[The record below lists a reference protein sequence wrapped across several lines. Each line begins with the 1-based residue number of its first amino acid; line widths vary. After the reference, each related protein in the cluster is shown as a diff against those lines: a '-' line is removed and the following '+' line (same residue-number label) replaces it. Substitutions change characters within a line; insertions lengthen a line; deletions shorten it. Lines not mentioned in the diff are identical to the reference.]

1 MEHYRTIINKNNIFG
16 RVTVLSSEHLFKAL
30 FFSALTGFTFTPS
43 NAYFYDLVKTPRTM
57 ESIEDYI
64 LRITKLAN
72 RNKELN
78 DQLQGLVGRYE
89 IIQKQN
95 EKYLNLLS
103 EYSYE
108 EIEER
113 LKLPSKKRV
122 KRFKMVS
129 VLYATIKGFERL
141 TSHDHPQKLVDALD
155 ELYLTFNDIS
165 KKYGILKVKTIGDT
179 FLFAGGVLEENRT
192 NPIDVVYAAMEMQQA
207 VSKCIINGDKEPFW
221 RVSIGIHTGPV
232 LGEPTGKKSSPFTL
246 TGESVN
252 IASRMGMACKEG
264 DINISVMT
272 FELIKEF
279 FDVQE
284 NGKMPAKYKGFLD
297 MFKVNGILPA
307 LTENGDGLNPNRNF
321 KTKYSL
327 IQFMDIQEELLDILE
342 HKLPENLY
350 YHNIKHTIDVVT
362 EVELIGWAEG
372 LEEEEILLLKLAAIF
387 HDSGHTIDYE
397 EHEMHGAKIA
407 RDILSNYNYPEDQI
421 NTVCRLILSTK
432 FPPQPKDKLE
442 QVICDSDLDY
452 LGRSDFIP
460 VSNTLYQ
467 ELKERNMIGTIDE
480 WNQMQLNFIRKHQY
494 YTETARNL
502 REVNKQSQIERL
514 EGLLQINEKV

>member
-1 MEHYRTIINKNNIFG
+1 
-16 RVTVLSSEHLFKAL
+16 
-30 FFSALTGFTFTPS
+30 
-43 NAYFYDLVKTPRTM
+43 M

-89 IIQKQN
+89 VIQKQN

-113 LKLPSKKRV
+113 LKQPSKKRV

-129 VLYATIKGFERL
+129 ILYATFDGFDRL
-141 TSHDHPQKLVDALD
+141 NDHAHPQELVDALD
-155 ELYLTFNDIS
+155 ELYLNFDDIA

-179 FLFAGGVLEENRT
+179 FLYAGGILEENRT
-192 NPIDVVYAAMEMQQA
+192 NPIDVVNMALEMQIA
-207 VSKCIINGDKEPFW
+207 AKNCIINGDKEAFW
-221 RVSIGIHTGPV
+221 KVNIGIHTGPV
-232 LGEPTGKKSSPFTL
+232 LGEPTGKKNSPYTL
-246 TGESVN
+246 TGESTN
-252 IASRMGMACKEG
+252 IASRMGMACKGG

-272 FELIKEF
+272 YELIKEF
-279 FDVQE
+279 FSVEE
-284 NGKMPAKYKGFLD
+284 NGHMPAKYKGFLD
-297 MFKVNGILPA
+297 MYKVNGIRYKLSIDR
-307 LTENGDGLNPNRNF
+307 DGIRPNQRF
-321 KTKYSL
+321 KTKYNL

-342 HKLPENLY
+342 QKLPENLY

-372 LEEEEILLLKLAAIF
+372 LKEEEILLLKLAGLF
-387 HDSGHTIDYE
+387 HDCGHTIDYK
-397 EHEMHGAKIA
+397 EHELHGAQIA
-407 RDILSNYNYPEDQI
+407 RDILTNYKYPKDQI
-421 NTVCRLILSTK
+421 DTVCRLIMSTK
-432 FPPQPKDKLE
+432 FPPEPKDILE

-460 VSNTLYQ
+460 VSNTLFQ
-467 ELKERNMIGTIDE
+467 ELKERSMIGTIDE
-480 WNQMQLNFIRKHQY
+480 WNQLQLSFIKKHQY

-502 REVNKQSQIERL
+502 RQINKESQIERL
-514 EGLLQINEKV
+514 EGLLNIKVKA

>member
-1 MEHYRTIINKNNIFG
+1 
-16 RVTVLSSEHLFKAL
+16 
-30 FFSALTGFTFTPS
+30 
-43 NAYFYDLVKTPRTM
+43 M

-113 LKLPSKKRV
+113 LKMPSKKRV

-129 VLYATIKGFERL
+129 VLYATIRGFERL
-141 TSHDHPQKLVDALD
+141 NGHPHSQALVDALD
-155 ELYLTFNDIS
+155 ELYLKFDDIA
-165 KKYGILKVKTIGDT
+165 KKYGVLRVKTIGDT
-179 FLFAGGVLEENRT
+179 FLFAGGILEENRT
-192 NPIDVVYAAMEMQQA
+192 NPIDVVRAAIEMQEA
-207 VSKCIINGDKEPFW
+207 ASTCIINGDKEPFW
-221 RVSIGIHTGPV
+221 RVNIGIHTGPV
-232 LGEPTGKKSSPFTL
+232 LAELTGKKSSPYTL
-246 TGESVN
+246 KGESVN
-252 IASRMGMACKEG
+252 IASRMGMACQEG

-272 FELIKEF
+272 YELIKEF
-279 FDVQE
+279 FALNE
-284 NGKMPAKYKGFLD
+284 NGKLPAKYKGFLD
-297 MFKVNGILPA
+297 MFSVAGILPK
-307 LTENGDGLNPNRNF
+307 LSVKGEGKLPNKKF
-321 KTKYSL
+321 DTKYRL
-327 IQFMDIQEELLDILE
+327 IQFMDIQEEVLDILE
-342 HKLPENLY
+342 QRLPENLY
-350 YHNIKHTIDVVT
+350 YHNVKHTIDVVT

-372 LEEEEILLLKLAAIF
+372 LEEEQILLLKLAGLF
-387 HDSGHTIDYE
+387 HDSGHTIDYK
-397 EHEMHGAKIA
+397 EHELHGAGIA
-407 RDILSNYNYPEDQI
+407 RKLLSNHNYPEEQI
-421 NTVCRLILSTK
+421 ETICRLIMSTK
-432 FPPQPKDKLE
+432 FPPEPKDIME

-460 VSNTLYQ
+460 VSNTLFQ
-467 ELKERNMIGTIDE
+467 ELRERDMIGNIDE
-480 WNQMQLNFIRKHQY
+480 WNQLQLNFIRSHQY

-514 EGLLQINEKV
+514 EGLLKINTKA

>member
-1 MEHYRTIINKNNIFG
+1 
-16 RVTVLSSEHLFKAL
+16 
-30 FFSALTGFTFTPS
+30 
-43 NAYFYDLVKTPRTM
+43 M

-113 LKLPSKKRV
+113 LKIPSKKRV

-129 VLYATIKGFERL
+129 VLYATIRGFDRINN
-141 TSHDHPQKLVDALD
+141 HDHAQELIDALD
-155 ELYLTFNDIS
+155 ELYLAFDDIA
-165 KKYGILKVKTIGDT
+165 KKYGVLKVKTIGDT

-192 NPIDVVYAAMEMQQA
+192 NPIDVVNAAMEMQA
-207 VSKCIINGDKEPFW
+207 AARKCIINGDTEPFW
-221 RVSIGIHTGPV
+221 QVSIGIHTGPA
-232 LGEPTGKKSSPFTL
+232 LGEPTGRKSSPYAL

-252 IASRMGMACKEG
+252 IASRLGMACKGGE
-264 DINISVMT
+264 INISVMT
-272 FELIKEF
+272 YELVKEF
-279 FDVQE
+279 FSLSE
-284 NGKMPAKYKGFLD
+284 NGHMPAKYKGFLD
-297 MFKVNGILPA
+297 IFKVNGILTNLSETGA
-307 LTENGDGLNPNRNF
+307 GIIPNRNF

-372 LEEEEILLLKLAAIF
+372 LAEEEILLLKLAALF
-387 HDSGHTIDYE
+387 HDSGHTIDYQD
-397 EHEMHGAKIA
+397 HELHGAKIA
-407 RDILSNYNYPEDQI
+407 RDILTNYQYPKDQVD
-421 NTVCRLILSTK
+421 TVCRLIMSTK
-432 FPPQPKDKLE
+432 FPPEPQDLLE

-460 VSNTLYQ
+460 VSNTLFQ

-480 WNQMQLNFIRKHQY
+480 WNQLQLNFIRQHQY

-514 EGLLQINEKV
+514 EGLLKCSEKV

>member
-1 MEHYRTIINKNNIFG
+1 
-16 RVTVLSSEHLFKAL
+16 
-30 FFSALTGFTFTPS
+30 
-43 NAYFYDLVKTPRTM
+43 M

-113 LKLPSKKRV
+113 LKMPSKKRI

-129 VLYATIKGFERL
+129 VLHATIKGFEHISNQPHAQEL
-141 TSHDHPQKLVDALD
+141 IDKLD
-155 ELYLTFNDIS
+155 ELYLTFDDIA
-165 KKYGILKVKTIGDT
+165 KKYGVLKVKTIGDT
-179 FLFAGGVLEENRT
+179 FLFAGGILEENRT
-192 NPIDVVYAAMEMQQA
+192 NPIDVVNTALEMQA
-207 VSKCIINGDKEPFW
+207 ATNKCLANGDKSPFW
-221 RVSIGIHTGPV
+221 KISIGIHTGPV
-232 LGEPTGKKSSPFTL
+232 SGEPTGKKSAPYTL

-252 IASRMGMACKEG
+252 IASRMGMTCKAG
-264 DINISVMT
+264 QINISVMT
-272 FELIKEF
+272 YELIKEF
-279 FDVQE
+279 FAVDE

-297 MFKVNGILPA
+297 MFSVKGILPK
-307 LTENGDGLNPNRNF
+307 LSEDVLGIIPNRRFN
-321 KTKYSL
+321 TKYSL

-342 HKLPENLY
+342 QKLPDTLY

-372 LEEEEILLLKLAAIF
+372 LQEEEILLLKLAALF
-387 HDSGHTIDYE
+387 HDSGHTIDYKD
-397 EHEMHGAKIA
+397 HELHGTKIA
-407 RDILSNYNYPEDQI
+407 KDILSNYNYPKDQI
-421 NTVCRLILSTK
+421 ETVCRLIMSTQ
-432 FPPQPKDKLE
+432 FPPAPKDILE

-460 VSNTLYQ
+460 VSNSLFQ
-467 ELKERNMIGTIDE
+467 ELKERNMIGSFDE
-480 WNQMQLNFIRKHQY
+480 WNQLQLNFIRKHQY
-494 YTETARNL
+494 FTETALQL

-514 EGLLQINEKV
+514 KGLLQTNEKIG

>member
-1 MEHYRTIINKNNIFG
+1 
-16 RVTVLSSEHLFKAL
+16 
-30 FFSALTGFTFTPS
+30 
-43 NAYFYDLVKTPRTM
+43 M

-113 LKLPSKKRV
+113 LKMPSKKRV

-129 VLYATIKGFERL
+129 VLYATVKGFDRINGNP
-141 TSHDHPQKLVDALD
+141 HAQKLIDALD
-155 ELYLTFNDIS
+155 ELYLTFDDIA
-165 KKYGILKVKTIGDT
+165 KKYGVLKVKTIGDT
-179 FLFAGGVLEENRT
+179 FLFAGGILEENRT
-192 NPIDVVYAAMEMQQA
+192 NPIDVANAALEMQTA
-207 VSKCIINGDKEPFW
+207 AKRCIINGDTEPFW
-221 RVSIGIHTGPV
+221 QLSIGIHTGPV
-232 LGEPTGKKSSPFTL
+232 LGEITGKKNSPYTL

-252 IASRMGMACKEG
+252 IASRMGMACNGG

-272 FELIKEF
+272 YELIKEF
-279 FDVQE
+279 FSVSE

-297 MFKVNGILPA
+297 MFTVKGILPK
-307 LTENGDGLNPNRNF
+307 LSLEGKGLLPNRNF
-321 KTKYSL
+321 HTKYSL
-327 IQFMDIQEELLDILE
+327 IQFMDIQEDLLDILE
-342 HKLPENLY
+342 QKLPEDLY

-372 LEEEEILLLKLAAIF
+372 LEEEEILLLKLAALF
-387 HDSGHTIDYE
+387 HDSGHTIDYK
-397 EHEMHGAKIA
+397 EHEMHGANIA
-407 RDILSNYNYPEDQI
+407 RDILGNYHYPQDQI
-421 NTVCRLILSTK
+421 DTVCRLILSTK
-432 FPPQPKDKLE
+432 FPPEPKDKLE

-460 VSNTLYQ
+460 VSNTLFQ
-467 ELKERNMIGTIDE
+467 ELKERNMIGTFDE
-480 WNQMQLNFIRKHQY
+480 WNQLQLNFIRGHQY
-494 YTETARNL
+494 HTETARSL

-514 EGLLQINEKV
+514 ESLLQVDEK

>member
-1 MEHYRTIINKNNIFG
+1 
-16 RVTVLSSEHLFKAL
+16 
-30 FFSALTGFTFTPS
+30 
-43 NAYFYDLVKTPRTM
+43 M

-113 LKLPSKKRV
+113 LKIPSKKRV
-122 KRFKMVS
+122 KRFRMVS
-129 VLYATIKGFERL
+129 VLHATIKGFDRINGNAH
-141 TSHDHPQKLVDALD
+141 SQKLIDALD
-155 ELYLTFNDIS
+155 ELYLQFDDIA
-165 KKYGILKVKTIGDT
+165 KKYGVLKVKTIGDT

-192 NPIDVVYAAMEMQQA
+192 NPIDVVNTALEMQA
-207 VSKCIINGDKEPFW
+207 AADACLINGDTEPFW
-221 RVSIGIHTGPV
+221 KVSIGIHTGPV
-232 LGEPTGKKSSPFTL
+232 LGEPTGKKSSPYTL

-272 FELIKEF
+272 YELIKEF
-279 FDVQE
+279 FSLTE

-297 MFKVNGILPA
+297 MFKVKGILPD
-307 LTENGDGLNPNRNF
+307 LSEDSEGRVPNRRFN
-321 KTKYSL
+321 TKYSL
-327 IQFMDIQEELLDILE
+327 IQFMDIQEDLLDILE
-342 HKLPENLY
+342 QKLPENLY
-350 YHNIKHTIDVVT
+350 YHNIKHTIDVIT

-372 LEEEEILLLKLAAIF
+372 LNEEEILLLKLAALF
-387 HDSGHTIDYE
+387 HDSGHTIGYQ

-407 RDILSNYNYPEDQI
+407 RDILSNYHYPEDQI
-421 NTVCRLILSTK
+421 ETVCRLILSTK
-432 FPPQPKDKLE
+432 FPPEPKDILE

-460 VSNTLYQ
+460 VSNTLFQ

-494 YTETARNL
+494 HTETARNL

-514 EGLLQINEKV
+514 ESLLQLSEKA

>member
-1 MEHYRTIINKNNIFG
+1 
-16 RVTVLSSEHLFKAL
+16 
-30 FFSALTGFTFTPS
+30 
-43 NAYFYDLVKTPRTM
+43 M

-113 LKLPSKKRV
+113 LKIPSKKRV

-129 VLYATIKGFERL
+129 VLYATIKGFENITDQPHSQEL
-141 TSHDHPQKLVDALD
+141 IDKLD
-155 ELYLTFNDIS
+155 ELYLSFDDIA
-165 KKYGILKVKTIGDT
+165 KKYGVLKVKTIGDT
-179 FLFAGGVLEENRT
+179 FLFAGGILEENRT
-192 NPIDVVYAAMEMQQA
+192 NPIDVVNTALEMQA
-207 VSKCIINGDKEPFW
+207 ATSKCLANGDKEPFW
-221 RVSIGIHTGPV
+221 KVSIGIHTGPV

-252 IASRMGMACKEG
+252 IASRMGMTCKAG
-264 DINISVMT
+264 QINISAMT
-272 FELIKEF
+272 YELIKEF
-279 FDVQE
+279 FAVDE

-297 MFKVNGILPA
+297 MFNVKGILPK
-307 LTENGDGLNPNRNF
+307 LSENELGVIPNRRFN
-321 KTKYSL
+321 TKYSL

-342 HKLPENLY
+342 QKLPETLY

-372 LEEEEILLLKLAAIF
+372 LKEEEILILKLAALF
-387 HDSGHTIDYE
+387 HDSGHTIDYK
-397 EHEMHGAKIA
+397 EHELHGSNIA
-407 RDILSNYNYPEDQI
+407 RDILTNYKYPQDQI
-421 NTVCRLILSTK
+421 ETVCRLILSTK
-432 FPPQPKDKLE
+432 FPPEPKDILE

-467 ELKERNMIGTIDE
+467 ELKERNMIGSFDE

-494 YTETARNL
+494 HTDTALHL

-514 EGLLQINEKV
+514 QKLLQTSDKVE

>member
-1 MEHYRTIINKNNIFG
+1 
-16 RVTVLSSEHLFKAL
+16 
-30 FFSALTGFTFTPS
+30 
-43 NAYFYDLVKTPRTM
+43 M

-113 LKLPSKKRV
+113 LKMPSKKRV

-129 VLYATIKGFERL
+129 VLYATIKGFDRINGHAHSQEL
-141 TSHDHPQKLVDALD
+141 IDALD
-155 ELYLTFNDIS
+155 ELYLTFDDIA

-179 FLFAGGVLEENRT
+179 FLFAGGILEENRT
-192 NPIDVVYAAMEMQQA
+192 NPIDVVNAAMEMQMA
-207 VSKCIINGDKEPFW
+207 ASKCIINGDNEPFW
-221 RVSIGIHTGPV
+221 KISIGIHTGPV
-232 LGEPTGKKSSPFTL
+232 LGELTGKKSSPYTL

-252 IASRMGMACKEG
+252 IASRMGMACKDG

-272 FELIKEF
+272 YELIKEF
-279 FDVQE
+279 FEVQE

-297 MFKVNGILPA
+297 MFKVNGILPK
-307 LTENGDGLNPNRNF
+307 LSVNEEQTIPNRNF
-321 KTKYSL
+321 TTKYSL

-372 LEEEEILLLKLAAIF
+372 LEEEEILLLKLAGLF
-387 HDSGHTIDYE
+387 HDCGHTIDYH
-397 EHEMHGAKIA
+397 EHEMHGARIA
-407 RDILSNYNYPEDQI
+407 RDILTNYNYPIDQI
-421 NTVCRLILSTK
+421 DTVCRLIMSTK
-432 FPPQPKDKLE
+432 FPPQPKDLLE

-467 ELKERNMIGTIDE
+467 ELKERNSIGTIDE
-480 WNQMQLNFIRKHQY
+480 WNQMQLDFIRKHQY

-514 EGLLQINEKV
+514 EGLLQPSEKA

>member
-1 MEHYRTIINKNNIFG
+1 
-16 RVTVLSSEHLFKAL
+16 
-30 FFSALTGFTFTPS
+30 
-43 NAYFYDLVKTPRTM
+43 M

-113 LKLPSKKRV
+113 LRVPSKKRV

-129 VLYATIKGFERL
+129 VLYATVKGFDRINGNPHSQEL
-141 TSHDHPQKLVDALD
+141 IDALD
-155 ELYLTFNDIS
+155 ELYLNFDDIA
-165 KKYGILKVKTIGDT
+165 KKYGVLKVKTIGDT
-179 FLFAGGVLEENRT
+179 FLFAGGILEENRT
-192 NPIDVVYAAMEMQQA
+192 NPIDVVNTALEMQA
-207 VSKCIINGDKEPFW
+207 AADKCIINGDSEPFW
-221 RVSIGIHTGPV
+221 KISIGIHTGPV
-232 LGEPTGKKSSPFTL
+232 LGEPTGKKGSPFTL

-264 DINISVMT
+264 EINISVMT
-272 FELIKEF
+272 YELIKEF
-279 FDVQE
+279 FSVEE

-297 MFKVNGILPA
+297 MFKVSGIIPA
-307 LTENGDGLNPNRNF
+307 LSKKDEGLQPNHNF
-321 KTKYSL
+321 NTKYGL
-327 IQFMDIQEELLDILE
+327 IQFMDIQEDLLDILE
-342 HKLPENLY
+342 QKLPENLY

-362 EVELIGWAEG
+362 EAELIGWAEG
-372 LEEEEILLLKLAAIF
+372 LSEEDILILKLAALF
-387 HDSGHTIDYE
+387 HDCGHTIGYA
-397 EHEMHGAKIA
+397 EHESHSAKIA
-407 RDILSNYNYPEDQI
+407 EDILKNYHYSKEQI
-421 NTVCRLILSTK
+421 DTVCRLILSTK
-432 FPPQPKDKLE
+432 FPPEPQDILE

-467 ELKERNMIGTIDE
+467 ELKERNMIGSIDE
-480 WNQMQLNFIRKHQY
+480 WNHMQLNFIRQHQY
-494 YTETARNL
+494 HTETARNL

-514 EGLLQINEKV
+514 ESLLQLSEKA

>member
-1 MEHYRTIINKNNIFG
+1 
-16 RVTVLSSEHLFKAL
+16 
-30 FFSALTGFTFTPS
+30 
-43 NAYFYDLVKTPRTM
+43 M

-113 LKLPSKKRV
+113 LKLPTKKRV

-129 VLYATIKGFERL
+129 VLYATIKGFEEL
-141 TSHDHPQKLVDALD
+141 SEQPHSQELIDKLD
-155 ELYLTFNDIS
+155 ELYLTFDDIA
-165 KKYGILKVKTIGDT
+165 KKYGVLKVKTIGDT
-179 FLFAGGVLEENRT
+179 FLFAGGILEENRT
-192 NPIDVVYAAMEMQQA
+192 NPVDVVNTALEMQTA
-207 VSKCIINGDKEPFW
+207 TSKCMANGDKEPFW
-221 RVSIGIHTGPV
+221 KVSIGIHTGPV
-232 LGEPTGKKSSPFTL
+232 LGEPTGKKSAPYTL

-252 IASRMGMACKEG
+252 IASRMGMTCKAG
-264 DINISVMT
+264 QINISVMT
-272 FELIKEF
+272 YELIKEF
-279 FDVQE
+279 FALSE

-297 MFKVNGILPA
+297 MYNVVGILPK
-307 LTENGDGLNPNRNF
+307 LSENGHGVMPNRRF
-321 KTKYSL
+321 TTKYSL

-342 HKLPENLY
+342 QKLPENLY

-372 LEEEEILLLKLAAIF
+372 LKEEDILLLKLAALF
-387 HDSGHTIDYE
+387 HDSGHTIDYK
-397 EHEMHGAKIA
+397 EHELHGASIA
-407 RDILSNYNYPEDQI
+407 KDILTNYKYPQDQI
-421 NTVCRLILSTK
+421 ETICRLIMSTK
-432 FPPQPKDKLE
+432 FPPEPKDLLE

-460 VSNTLYQ
+460 VSNSLFQ
-467 ELKERNMIGTIDE
+467 ELKERNMIGTFDE
-480 WNQMQLNFIRKHQY
+480 WNQLQLNFIRQHQY
-494 YTETARNL
+494 YTDTALHL

-514 EGLLQINEKV
+514 EGLLQISAKAP